1 MTLRY
6 SLYRRPTTYDRLFG
20 SVLNQ
25 VDGLPAITAPAK
37 CYDVQD
43 NDEHFTIVVPIP
55 GVKKEN
61 INVSLDNRSL
71 KINCESELQFGVR
84 KFSNNFT
91 VRPGTT
97 EEHVSASYEDGV
109 LRVQVQKVDP
119 SAGATQ
125 IPVA

>member
-1 MTLRY
+1 LVQ
-6 SLYRRPTTYDRLFG
+6 SLTKLTACQQSQHQQSAMMFKTT
-20 SVLNQ
+20 
-25 VDGLPAITAPAK
+25 I
-37 CYDVQD
+37 
-43 NDEHFTIVVPIP
+43 
-55 GVKKEN
+55 
-61 INVSLDNRSL
+61 LDNRSL

-84 KFSNNFT
+84 KFSNNFK

>member
-20 SVLNQ
+20 TILNQ
-25 VDGLPAITAPAK
+25 VDGLPTSRTPAK

-43 NDEHFTIVVPIP
+43 NNQHFTIVVPIP

-71 KINCESELQFGVR
+71 NINCESELQFGVR
-84 KFSNNFT
+84 KFSNNFK

-119 SAGATQ
+119 NAGATQ